1 MDTPEK
7 ELLTPE
13 ETPEDFESVYASLLE
28 EFGEQPEAEGEEA
41 PEQQSEAPDPDRN
54 AYADKQVPPA
64 KKDNSIRNLTVLI
77 ILELLAIAGVIGW
90 WISRL
95 L

>member
-7 ELLTPE
+7 ETLTPE
-13 ETPEDFESVYASLLE
+13 ETAGDFESVYTYLLE
-28 EFGEQPEAEGEEA
+28 EFGEQPQPEETEPAEG
-41 PEQQSEAPDPDRN
+41 SETHSDD
-54 AYADKQVPPA
+54 VPPA

-77 ILELLAIAGVIGW
+77 ILELLGIAGVIGW